1 MTRDERIGLR
11 KLIADAELHYRSG
24 RLSEAGSVY
33 RAALAVS
40 PGNGIVTHNLGVVLA
55 AQGDHRSAI
64 ACFDEALATDPN
76 YVSAHY
82 NRAVA
87 SMALGRTQD
96 ALQGFGRAC
105 ALEPEHY
112 GAHRALG
119 FLWLSEGKRDRAL
132 DHFARTYVLR
142 RGEDRTGIGAASLN
156 QTTRHKLMHDAAQ
169 FRYVARLVRDG
180 RRFDALA
187 RNYEQVAK
195 DVSDNAAA
203 LSADQI
209 AVLGEDYNTAIHVR
223 DAPELV
229 GHAVSPRPDRDTL
242 AAQFNSEG
250 AVYFDE
256 LLTPAALLWLK
267 RYLLESTIWHD
278 FSHIGGFVAS
288 YLEDGL
294 ACPLLLQV
302 ADELRATFPDLLG
315 VHPLTQAWAFKGLG
329 TTAAIDVHADD
340 AAVSVNFW
348 MTPNEAN
355 LSPGRGGLTVCRVP
369 PPAGWAMQDYEAD
382 QSRIV
387 TFLEQNA
394 GNSLQ
399 VPYRENR
406 AVLFRSRLFHHSDH
420 PEFATGYENSRIN
433 ITLLYGGAGS

>member
-1 MTRDERIGLR
+1 MTRNEQIGLR
-11 KLIADAELHYRSG
+11 KLIADAEEHYRSG
-24 RLSEAGSVY
+24 RLSEAGSAY

-40 PGNGIVTHNLGVVLA
+40 PGHGIVTHNLGVVLA
-55 AQGDHRSAI
+55 AQRDHRSAI
-64 ACFDEALATDPN
+64 ARFDAALATDPN

-96 ALQGFGRAC
+96 AIRGFGRAC

-112 GAHRALG
+112 EAHRALG

-142 RGEDRTGIGAASLN
+142 RGEDRTGIAAASLS

-169 FRYVARLVRDG
+169 FRYLSRLLRDS
-180 RRFDALA
+180 RRFDSLA
-187 RNYEQVAK
+187 RNYEAVAK
-195 DVSDNAAA
+195 DVSENLLA
-203 LSADQI
+203 LSVDQI
-209 AVLGEDYNTAIHVR
+209 AVLGQDYNTAIHVR
-223 DAPELV
+223 DAPEMI
-229 GHAVSPRPDRDTL
+229 GHAVSQRPDRDSL
-242 AAQFNSEG
+242 AAQFRGEG

-256 LLTPAALLWLK
+256 LLTLSALLQLK

-315 VHPLTQAWAFKGLG
+315 SHPLTQAWAFKGLG
-329 TTAAIDVHADD
+329 TSAAIDVHADD
-340 AAVSVNFW
+340 AVVSVNFW

-355 LSPGRGGLTVCRVP
+355 LSPG
-369 PPAGWAMQDYEAD
+369 AGD
-382 QSRIV
+382 
-387 TFLEQNA
+387 
-394 GNSLQ
+394 
-399 VPYRENR
+399 
-406 AVLFRSRLFHHSDH
+406 
-420 PEFATGYENSRIN
+420 
-433 ITLLYGGAGS
+433 